1 MKLLKLSFM
10 IAMVAFLGSCQLA
23 KFDRVPGEA
32 LGNIPVEFHGKYVM
46 ATKDLKGFWGSDSIG
61 LEIENSTIHVKSKG
75 INFSKTHDQDYK
87 MATFR
92 GYILLAMT
100 DATIP
105 ALWNLAVLEKTKSG
119 LRIYPLLDKRASA
132 EDPGKLAQ
140 FTPQQMLNI
149 TSEPIPPS
157 VAPMTEAGTAPVN
170 SPNQGLP
177 PRVYFFTMMEDQ
189 FADYLKTEIIG
200 KEFLQFEKVEI
211 KAKKK

>member
-1 MKLLKLSFM
+1 MKLFKLCFVLAILAFM
-10 IAMVAFLGSCQLA
+10 GSCQMA
-23 KFDRVPGEA
+23 KFDRVPGEE
-32 LGNIPVEFHGKYVM
+32 LGNIPVEFHGKYQM
-46 ATKDLKGFWGSDSIG
+46 ATKDLKGFFGSDSIG
-61 LEIENSTIHVKSKG
+61 LDIENSSIHVHSKG

-87 MATFR
+87 MVRFR

-100 DATIP
+100 DPTIP
-105 ALWNLAVLEKTKSG
+105 ALWNMAVLEKTKSG
-119 LRIYPLLDKRASA
+119 VRIYPLLDKRTTAD
-132 EDPGKLAQ
+132 DPGKLAQ

-149 TSEPIPPS
+149 SSEPIPPS

-177 PRVYFFTMMEDQ
+177 PKVYFFTMMEDQ

-200 KEFLQFEKVEI
+200 KEFLQFEKVEL